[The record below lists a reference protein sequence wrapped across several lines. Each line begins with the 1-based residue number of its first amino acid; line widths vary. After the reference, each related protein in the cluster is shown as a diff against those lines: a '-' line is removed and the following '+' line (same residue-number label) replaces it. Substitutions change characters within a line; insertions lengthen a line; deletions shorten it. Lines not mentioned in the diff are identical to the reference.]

1 MESLRA
7 FRRHRGFS
15 TIMNTLGSK
24 LAWNNAEGTSEGE
37 KQVKEVQRTE
47 GIRLAFEVLAWA
59 MQDRRSALFFEVS
72 SLFRSRSSVGL
83 TVQKEG
89 GYMKL
94 LPTLRKLGPSQ
105 SPMPD
110 MTASSSSDLSHQSQS
125 QVLPDAK
132 VLSYL
137 LAHIYDNNYS
147 ILSIFDTSPED
158 APPLAERVGELKLR
172 WGGAL
177 PLLWA
182 YMWGQNIASDSKKG
196 KERASNADRSF
207 REVVSGKHEHL
218 GDQHTRIIETTL
230 KLLLAS
236 ALGSASNLFILSSKL
251 DLLSEFL
258 IDRLYGPPKKRVY
271 ADTFPAR
278 RDWVDREEDED
289 DHGWHWRPPSARL
302 REIYLSLLRKL
313 LETGVNQKITWR
325 LFELVKTT
333 EADRRKK
340 DQQAQEDRNH
350 SETSTPTGT
359 APPTPTK
366 MSRTGTEEST
376 LTMKKK
382 RPQLTLAPTTPLPV
396 ATMER
401 LDAEVLDLLRH
412 AMRSRWP
419 DMFVFRGGR
428 GIGEAG
434 IELPDLGR
442 AWPGAQKGFH
452 FSVSHLLALLHLITD
467 RRPGSI

>member
-1 MESLRA
+1 
-7 FRRHRGFS
+7 
-15 TIMNTLGSK
+15 
-24 LAWNNAEGTSEGE
+24 
-37 KQVKEVQRTE
+37 
-47 GIRLAFEVLAWA
+47 
-59 MQDRRSALFFEVS
+59 
-72 SLFRSRSSVGL
+72 
-83 TVQKEG
+83 
-89 GYMKL
+89 MKL
-94 LPTLRKLGPSQ
+94 LPILRKLGPPQAS
-105 SPMPD
+105 MPD
-110 MTASSSSDLSHQSQS
+110 MTASSSSDLSHQAQS
-125 QVLPDAK
+125 QVLPDARI
-132 VLSYL
+132 LSYL
-137 LAHIYDNNYS
+137 LAHIFDNNYS
-147 ILSIFDTSPED
+147 LLSIFDTPPED
-158 APPLAERVGELKLR
+158 APPLADRLGELKLR

-177 PLLWA
+177 PLCWA
-182 YMWGQNIASDSKKG
+182 YMWGQNIPSDSKKG
-196 KERASNADRSF
+196 KEKARDTDRLF
-207 REVVSGKHEHL
+207 KEVISGQQENINEEHTKL
-218 GDQHTRIIETTL
+218 IETTF
-230 KLLLAS
+230 KLLLS
-236 ALGSASNLFILSSKL
+236 STQGTSNLFILSSKL

-258 IDRLYGPPKKRVY
+258 INRLYGPVKKRTY

-278 RDWVDREEDED
+278 RDWVDRDDDEEDQEPI
-289 DHGWHWRPPSARL
+289 WKAPSTSL
-302 REIYLSLLRKL
+302 RETYLSLLRKL

-340 DQQAQEDRNH
+340 DEHQEEKIH

-366 MSRTGTEEST
+366 IRAGTEEST

-396 ATMER
+396 ADMER

-428 GIGEAG
+428 GISEAG

-452 FSVSHLLALLHLITD
+452 FSVRDALLAGRLLMIDLD
-467 RRPGSI
+467 PYK

>member
-24 LAWNNAEGTSEGE
+24 LAWKPDTGASEAET
-37 KQVKEVQRTE
+37 QVAEVQRTE

-59 MQDRRSALFFEVS
+59 MQDRKSALFFEVS
-72 SLFRSRSSVGL
+72 DPGH
-83 TVQKEG
+83 TKADKQKEA

-94 LPTLRKLGPSQ
+94 LPILRKLGPPQ
-105 SPMPD
+105 SPAPN
-110 MTASSSSDLSHQSQS
+110 MTASSSSDLSSQN
-125 QVLPDAK
+125 QNQILPNAR

-137 LAHIYDNNYS
+137 LAHMFDNNYS
-147 ILSIFDTSPED
+147 LLSIFDSSAEP
-158 APPLAERVGELKLR
+158 ALAERLGELKLR

-182 YMWGQNIASDSKKG
+182 YMWGQHIPSDSKKG
-196 KERASNADRSF
+196 KEKARDTDRF
-207 REVVSGKHEHL
+207 FKAVISGRHEHL
-218 GDQHTRIIETTL
+218 NDEHVRIIETTFQV
-230 KLLLAS
+230 LLISAQAS
-236 ALGSASNLFILSSKL
+236 APNLFLLSTKL

-258 IDRLYGPPKKRVY
+258 INRLYGPPAKRTY
-271 ADTFPAR
+271 ADTFPAQ
-278 RDWVDREEDED
+278 RDWVDRDEDEEDQDLPWEA
-289 DHGWHWRPPSARL
+289 PSSSL

-313 LETGVNQKITWR
+313 LESGVNQRITWR

-340 DQQAQEDRNH
+340 DENPRGEVNH

-366 MSRTGTEEST
+366 KSQFDEEPT
-376 LTMKKK
+376 LNTKKK

-396 ATMER
+396 ANMER
-401 LDAEVLDLLRH
+401 LDTEVLDLLRH

-419 DMFVFRGGR
+419 DMFVFRGAKGMS
-428 GIGEAG
+428 EAG

-452 FSVSHLLALLHLITD
+452 FSVSQHSTITC
-467 RRPGSI
+467 